1 MDSASLLCQSLL
13 LPNDISTPQNSSS
26 STDLTESQWQYPVV
40 ESQTIPEIN
49 ADNGFAH
56 NIISPDISLSQGC
69 QESHGSAQE
78 IPPLIISNQND
89 QAAQP
94 SAANQNNQLVQLS
107 ADKNKKE
114 KKREADKKYR
124 DGKKKQNETLIAD
137 KAKLKRKLAST
148 KAKFKRKLA
157 STKAKFK
164 RKLASMKARLASMK
178 ASLASTKASLA
189 YKNGKLDQL
198 KEDMEQTR
206 ETCRIQKQMVE
217 TQYIMINMLQQHLP
231 FEIPQFNTGEI
242 GLPVNH
248 PPANQPGLSTIE
260 ELLEQCQLLL
270 PQDGAHGNN
279 VEQPAFNYGGYLSG
293 SPDHLNNST
302 YPPGTGTGDNV
313 EQSACAYGG
322 DLPGSLII

>member
-1 MDSASLLCQSLL
+1 MADQ
-13 LPNDISTPQNSSS
+13 P
-26 STDLTESQWQYPVV
+26 EFV
-40 ESQTIPEIN
+40 E
-49 ADNGFAH
+49 G
-56 NIISPDISLSQGC
+56 
-69 QESHGSAQE
+69 
-78 IPPLIISNQND
+78 NQND

-148 KAKFKRKLA
+148 KAKLKRKLA
-157 STKAKFK
+157 SK
-164 RKLASMKARLASMK
+164 K

-217 TQYIMINMLQQHLP
+217 TQYIMMNMLQQHLP

-270 PQDGAHGNN
+270 PQDGAHGDN

-293 SPDHLNNST
+293 SLDLLNNST

-313 EQSACAYGG
+313 EQPAYTYGG